1 MANISNVNPIYV
13 DSTGGLLNADVMV
26 GGIMI
31 TPSNATWALI
41 VKDKAGNTIFS
52 ANNVGNLGGMPPTL
66 PFKSSG
72 LVVTTVTNC
81 TALIYLVP

>member
-1 MANISNVNPIYV
+1 MSNVSSTNPIQV
-13 DSTGGLLNADVMV
+13 DSTGGLLNADVMI

-31 TPSNATWALI
+31 TPSDPTWALI
-41 VKDKAGNTIFS
+41 IKDKNGNTIFS
-52 ANNVGNLGGMPPTL
+52 ANNTGNLGGMPPSV